1 MNKKASMLLPEETI
15 KIIVAALC
23 IGFLAFILISIYLS
37 VTGENNKKYAEASVK
52 NVISPE
58 ITSINNGEP
67 FKSQGIPVPNPNGW
81 FIFSFVGTELKPDL
95 CTGQNCLCI
104 CENVAVNPF
113 NWRDKAQLMKCDD
126 KGSCIVVSNLKKF
139 DKILI
144 GRGGTAIL
152 IKKVNN
158 EIEITKK

>member
-37 VTGENNKKYAEASVK
+37 VTGENNKIYAEASVK

-104 CENVAVNPF
+104 CEDVTYIG
-113 NWRDKAQLMKCDD
+113 NWAKRLAKKCDD
-126 KGSCIVVSNLKKF
+126 KGSCVVVSNLKKF

-144 GRGGTAIL
+144 GRGGVGIL